1 MRRVARNFDAYT
13 HERYVLADF
22 RARALALTAQ
32 GAIQPLDLE
41 HVELG
46 VALHA
51 RAPPLFVVFRAKEA
65 NIAKTPRARGFCAL
79 TGR

>member
-46 VALHA
+46 VARPCA
-51 RAPPLFVVFRAKEA
+51 RAAA
-65 NIAKTPRARGFCAL
+65 FCRFS
-79 TGR
+79 GKGS